1 MADQFHQDQM
11 ANDTALIDE
20 AMDLVA
26 ELQAATSGDGLVHRI
41 RVYEEGGMVRERQNA
56 ERYESTNGSPATY
69 LHQHLDEAVEIMQ
82 RFDQS
87 MTRLVDL
94 AYEDYKNAM
103 VVDGEKRAQY
113 TDNVVT
119 STAAY
124 DQVLS
129 NLFNIM
135 IWEARRA
142 HRIESL
148 HTQEIVLED
157 AVAQAQSQLEQIPD
171 NLPAHGMYQRWMQ
184 RLHDLLDGIRVQI
197 EADTEIVRRLALGR
211 QAARRMEMELAKD
224 PAVTF
229 QDRVGFH
236 RREIVDLTTSS
247 PSSSLNPEDGAAD
260 GAQLNIKRE
269 AGIEQAEGDVGSGSG
284 TLQDD
289 DLSITPATHGHS
301 WLSEDTSR
309 SSQDEEWDA
318 KSDGSSEEKSG
329 NDKEAKS
336 GQQRKSKGK
345 SALSVFRILKP
356 LCITRAI
363 TVTEG
368 TPYQSL

>member
-1 MADQFHQDQM
+1 
-11 ANDTALIDE
+11 
-20 AMDLVA
+20 
-26 ELQAATSGDGLVHRI
+26 
-41 RVYEEGGMVRERQNA
+41 MVRERQNA

-69 LHQHLDEAVEIMQ
+69 LHQHLDEAVEIMR

-113 TDNVVT
+113 TDNVIT

-124 DQVLS
+124 DQILS
-129 NLFNIM
+129 NLFDIM
-135 IWEARRA
+135 NWEARRA
-142 HRIESL
+142 HRVESL

-184 RLHDLLDGIRVQI
+184 RLYDLLDGIRVQI

-229 QDRVGFH
+229 HDS
-236 RREIVDLTTSS
+236 I
-247 PSSSLNPEDGAAD
+247 
-260 GAQLNIKRE
+260 
-269 AGIEQAEGDVGSGSG
+269 AEK
-284 TLQDD
+284 
-289 DLSITPATHGHS
+289 LST
-301 WLSEDTSR
+301 
-309 SSQDEEWDA
+309 
-318 KSDGSSEEKSG
+318 
-329 NDKEAKS
+329 
-336 GQQRKSKGK
+336 
-345 SALSVFRILKP
+345 
-356 LCITRAI
+356 
-363 TVTEG
+363 
-368 TPYQSL
+368 

>member
-41 RVYEEGGMVRERQNA
+41 RVYEEGAMVRERQNA

-69 LHQHLDEAVEIMQ
+69 LHQHLDEAVEIMR

-113 TDNVVT
+113 TDNVIT

-124 DQVLS
+124 DQILS
-129 NLFNIM
+129 NLFDIM
-135 IWEARRA
+135 NWEARRA
-142 HRIESL
+142 HRVESL

-184 RLHDLLDGIRVQI
+184 RLYDLLDGIRVQI

-229 QDRVGFH
+229 HDS
-236 RREIVDLTTSS
+236 I
-247 PSSSLNPEDGAAD
+247 
-260 GAQLNIKRE
+260 
-269 AGIEQAEGDVGSGSG
+269 AEK
-284 TLQDD
+284 
-289 DLSITPATHGHS
+289 LST
-301 WLSEDTSR
+301 
-309 SSQDEEWDA
+309 
-318 KSDGSSEEKSG
+318 
-329 NDKEAKS
+329 
-336 GQQRKSKGK
+336 
-345 SALSVFRILKP
+345 
-356 LCITRAI
+356 
-363 TVTEG
+363 
-368 TPYQSL
+368 